1 MRQKRPILFRPLHA
15 WLVGPSKEPLSREPL
30 AGVLYKRATAAVTT
44 ATESTAVT
52 TARERAWRWEASC
65 GGRGDVE
72 IPFGSELHVFLKLPR
87 HLADAEPGAC
97 GHACLRLS
105 AVPGER

>member
-1 MRQKRPILFRPLHA
+1 MANFIQTVARVACGTQQRAVEQRA
-15 WLVGPSKEPLSREPL
+15 V

-52 TARERAWRWEASC
+52 TARERARRREASS
-65 GGRGDVE
+65 GGRGGVE

-105 AVPGER
+105 AVPGGR